1 MQSTDPGSATT
12 VPGTAEPVRPRLGL
26 TGRYYRQYPAL
37 TPLGEAEEPL
47 ELPLDETV
55 LLLVDVYGK
64 SYDEDYTPPAELPSF
79 YQSEP
84 DDPRGRIVRELIAPA
99 KASAKRAGL
108 RVVYLTNYL
117 SPGLDEGSE
126 WRNMSIRTAGVDVL
140 EAWVPPTPILEHAS
154 VIAPEPG
161 EPVIPKQLYSGFF
174 ETHLDSRLRS
184 MGARNLVVAGFDSRI
199 CLGTTVTDAMYRNY
213 RVVVLR
219 DAIHTVEYPETK
231 AEGWA
236 NFLAVRFIEANV
248 GYTATTAEFINACE
262 ELAPS
267 AGPSHVSPSADAG
280 GC

>member
-1 MQSTDPGSATT
+1 VELTDPGPVGRA
-12 VPGTAEPVRPRLGL
+12 PGTAERVQPRLGL
-26 TGRYYRQYPAL
+26 TGRYYRQYPADA
-37 TPLGEAEEPL
+37 PLGEAEERL

-64 SYDEDYTPPAELPSF
+64 GYDEDFSPPDDLPSF
-79 YQSEP
+79 YRSGP
-84 DDPRGRIVRELIAPA
+84 DDPRGGIVRDLIAPA

-117 SPGLDEGSE
+117 SPGINEGNE

-161 EPVIPKQLYSGFF
+161 EPIIPKQLYSGFF
-174 ETHLDSRLRS
+174 ETHLDSVLRS

-213 RVVVLR
+213 RVVALR

-231 AEGWA
+231 AQGWA

-248 GYTATTAEFINACE
+248 GYTATTADFINACE
-262 ELAPS
+262 EVARS
-267 AGPSHVSPSADAG
+267 DGSSHASPSA
-280 GC
+280 